1 MSAREATLL
10 RQEIISIIAEMNTRI
25 DVLAEYVEDD
35 PEARDLRN
43 DFIAYR
49 DRLSDLLDA
58 AEVLS

>member
-1 MSAREATLL
+1 MSA
-10 RQEIISIIAEMNTRI
+10 QERRKILGLIAEANTRI
-25 DVLAEYVEDD
+25 DAIAEYVEDD